1 MREGEKRL
9 NWCAWRRSRDQARV
23 AARRGAGHVAAEE
36 EEEEEGIAG
45 WAGDE
50 TRGEETARHGLRPQL
65 AGLVASSGG
74 LAAWPLWCACGEELD
89 AFG

>member
-1 MREGEKRL
+1 M

-36 EEEEEGIAG
+36 EEEEEEGIAG

-50 TRGEETARHGLRPQL
+50 TREERRGDGTAPVGGRNWLVWWLPL
-65 AGLVASSGG
+65 AAS